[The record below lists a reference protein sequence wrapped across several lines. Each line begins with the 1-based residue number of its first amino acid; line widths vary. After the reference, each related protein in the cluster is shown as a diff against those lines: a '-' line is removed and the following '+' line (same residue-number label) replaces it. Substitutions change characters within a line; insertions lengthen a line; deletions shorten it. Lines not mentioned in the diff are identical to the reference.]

1 MCPEAID
8 FENEVE
14 LLTSSYDW
22 EAEESLRGVW
32 MRACPHCNAVLCKTS
47 LGDAVRCACGWEWQA

>member
-8 FENEVE
+8 YEDGVE
-14 LLTSSYDW
+14 QLTSSYDP
-22 EAEESLRGVW
+22 EVQETSQCVW
-32 MRACPHCNAVLCKTS
+32 MRACPHCNAMLCKTT